1 MRYKACIFDLDGTT
15 TDSVGAIA
23 HTANL
28 VLEKYGLPAQPEEAY
43 KHFAGDGQFELIKRA
58 LRAAG
63 DTKLEYYDAVMADY
77 IEEFRTGCTYNVVPY
92 DGILPMLEE
101 LKRMGIKTATLSN
114 KRHDNVIHV
123 VETVFG
129 DGLFD
134 VVMGQSDDIPKKPA
148 PDGVYKILDKLGVD
162 VSQCLYIGDT
172 NTDIFTGKNAGAD
185 TVGVTWGFRG
195 REELEEAGAVYI
207 VDSPEQI
214 LEICR

>member
-1 MRYKACIFDLDGTT
+1 
-15 TDSVGAIA
+15 
-23 HTANL
+23 
-28 VLEKYGLPAQPEEAY
+28 
-43 KHFAGDGQFELIKRA
+43 
-58 LRAAG
+58 
-63 DTKLEYYDAVMADY
+63 
-77 IEEFRTGCTYNVVPY
+77 
-92 DGILPMLEE
+92 
-101 LKRMGIKTATLSN
+101 
-114 KRHDNVIHV
+114 
-123 VETVFG
+123 
-129 DGLFD
+129 
-134 VVMGQSDDIPKKPA
+134 MGQSDDIPKKPA

>member
-1 MRYKACIFDLDGTT
+1 
-15 TDSVGAIA
+15 
-23 HTANL
+23 
-28 VLEKYGLPAQPEEAY
+28 
-43 KHFAGDGQFELIKRA
+43 
-58 LRAAG
+58 
-63 DTKLEYYDAVMADY
+63 
-77 IEEFRTGCTYNVVPY
+77 
-92 DGILPMLEE
+92 MLEE
-101 LKRMGIKTATLSN
+101 LKHMGIKTATLSN

>member
-101 LKRMGIKTATLSN
+101 LKHMGIKTATLSN

-134 VVMGQSDDIPKKPA
+134 VVMGQSDDIPKNRHQTEYIKFLTSW
-148 PDGVYKILDKLGVD
+148 VLMYHNVCISEILIRIY
-162 VSQCLYIGDT
+162 S
-172 NTDIFTGKNAGAD
+172 
-185 TVGVTWGFRG
+185 
-195 REELEEAGAVYI
+195 RERMPEL
-207 VDSPEQI
+207 I
-214 LEICR
+214 LSE